1 MQSFPNP
8 AKGYTMHIRKGNED
22 DNPVVAWSAIA
33 DCLRHRCRIEE
44 QCHYQKKGKC
54 DVQVQFLQV
63 TLEMI
68 RLENP
73 SLKYNQAWRVGMHL
87 IPMYK
92 TLCKL
97 YMDELAVTH
106 PTYESDKGTR
116 HSHPVYK
123 EIRDTLKMIMMIWK
137 DIGLEGASMSGG
149 QGIQMPE
156 SKGYSRGMMRS
167 GK

>member
-44 QCHYQKKGKC
+44 QCHYQKTGK
-54 DVQVQFLQV
+54 
-63 TLEMI
+63 
-68 RLENP
+68 
-73 SLKYNQAWRVGMHL
+73 AWRVGMHL